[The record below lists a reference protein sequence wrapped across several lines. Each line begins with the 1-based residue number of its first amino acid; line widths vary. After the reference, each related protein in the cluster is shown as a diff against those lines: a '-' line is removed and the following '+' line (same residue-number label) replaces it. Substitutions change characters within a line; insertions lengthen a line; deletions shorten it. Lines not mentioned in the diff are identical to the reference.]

1 MLGLSLNE
9 LRPEAVVVHA
19 SGMQVIR
26 CDRSLHTSA
35 AQATYDMHISPEPV
49 ARHPVVEL
57 IQEICSRLEY
67 LALTALPT
75 DPRAQEAFTE
85 VRDQFSGLWNSG

>member
-1 MLGLSLNE
+1 M
-9 LRPEAVVVHA
+9 A
-19 SGMQVIR
+19 S
-26 CDRSLHTSA
+26 RSK
-35 AQATYDMHISPEPV
+35 QKF
-49 ARHPVVEL
+49 RHPVVEL

-75 DPRAQEAFTE
+75 DSRANEAFTE